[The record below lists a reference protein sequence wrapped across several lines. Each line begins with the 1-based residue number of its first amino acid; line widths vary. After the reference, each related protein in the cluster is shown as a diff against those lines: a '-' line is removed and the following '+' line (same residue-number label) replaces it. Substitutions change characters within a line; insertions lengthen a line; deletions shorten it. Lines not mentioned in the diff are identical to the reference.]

1 MDTEKL
7 KAKIL
12 RLTIEASK
20 KNLSDTRREI
30 VLEQLEDAYYELSQS
45 LPIIETTPDLCP
57 QHTSNPQ
64 Q

>member
-1 MDTEKL
+1 MDIEKL
-7 KAKIL
+7 KQKIT

-30 VLEQLEDAYYELSQS
+30 VEEQLEDARDELLQS
-45 LPIIETTPDLCP
+45 LPNIQTTPDLCP